1 MPNIINDSS
10 FNYSYGLKMADSFL
24 TNSLLLPPIPIYIN
38 AIASKKF
45 SYGESINQIF
55 FRKIW
60 TSGQNDEMRKFGQV
74 QPYTNQ
80 NMYKYVVPPGHYEI
94 SCR

>member
-1 MPNIINDSS
+1 MNIKCQIDTI
-10 FNYSYGLKMADSFL
+10 AVL
-24 TNSLLLPPIPIYIN
+24 TVV
-38 AIASKKF
+38 K
-45 SYGESINQIF
+45 F

-60 TSGQNDEMRKFGQV
+60 KSGQNDEMRKFGQV